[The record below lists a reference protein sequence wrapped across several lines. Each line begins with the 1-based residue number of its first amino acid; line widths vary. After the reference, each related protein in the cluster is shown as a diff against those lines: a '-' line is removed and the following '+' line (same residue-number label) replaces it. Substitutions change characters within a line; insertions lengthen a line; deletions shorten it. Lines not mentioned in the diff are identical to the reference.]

1 MTDLSLF
8 FSIAGNYFR
17 ARLRNA
23 REHSHFPRLPLIPM
37 HRVEPGKTAVTL
49 ACLAV
54 LSVAWPAAAQQRP
67 LVTEDPEVIGAGLV
81 LLEGGFEISRD
92 ILYPAS
98 GLQGNLLRLPTL
110 GVSLGISSIAELQID
125 GGIYNRLSI
134 ARSGVGPAPLAD
146 QLDVTGSTTTDV
158 EDIVIATKIRILGE
172 TASRPAFGVR
182 FATKLPNASNESGL
196 GLDTTDFHAQVLVG
210 KTVQSIRVVGNVG
223 LGILG
228 DPTRGGNQND
238 VLLYGVS
245 VARAV
250 REGLEVVGELN
261 GRATTR
267 SGTAPAGTESRSTLR
282 VGGRLTRGTVRL
294 DAGVLLGITSRDPGL
309 GFTAGATWVFRGFT
323 VP

>member
-1 MTDLSLF
+1 MTTRRRLGWIVLAAALF
-8 FSIAGNYFR
+8 
-17 ARLRNA
+17 
-23 REHSHFPRLPLIPM
+23 
-37 HRVEPGKTAVTL
+37 TA
-49 ACLAV
+49 A
-54 LSVAWPAAAQQRP
+54 PAAAQQRP

-228 DPTRGGNQND
+228 DPTRGDNQND

-294 DAGVLLGITSRDPGL
+294 DAGVLLGITSRDPGF